1 MLLLTPFLQ
10 EREGR
15 EEEEKGEGGRRG
27 AREGDGE
34 GVVNR
39 KNLAAI
45 VMSHSES

>member
-15 EEEEKGEGGRRG
+15 EEEEEGEGGRRG
-27 AREGDGE
+27 AREGE

>member
-10 EREGR
+10 EEEGR
-15 EEEEKGEGGRRG
+15 EEEEEGGRRG
-27 AREGDGE
+27 AREGD